1 MTDNKAVSDVPFY
14 RKNHLKVLIRDSMNN
29 KNKSKKSLCSYVQ
42 NDAEPD
48 ISNNVQSSK
57 RHDDTK
63 SREPITKENYKQY
76 VFEKMPKSSHFKNM
90 LWAFLVGGTICAIG
104 QAFIQFYSMW
114 FGKDD
119 ASVLASGTLVFV
131 AALLTGF
138 GVYDN
143 IGRFAGAGST
153 IPITGFSNAV
163 VSPALEFRA
172 EGYIYGVGAK
182 MFQVAGPVIVN
193 GVTISVVIAT
203 LSLVVDAIFHIL

>member
-1 MTDNKAVSDVPFY
+1 MSRFTV
-14 RKNHLKVLIRDSMNN
+14 KNHLKVLIRDSMNN
-29 KNKSKKSLCSYVQ
+29 KNKSKKSLCGYVQ
-42 NDAEPD
+42 NDVEPD

-57 RHDDTK
+57 KHDDTK

-104 QAFIQFYSMW
+104 QAFVQFYSMW

>member
-1 MTDNKAVSDVPFY
+1 
-14 RKNHLKVLIRDSMNN
+14 MNN
-29 KNKSKKSLCSYVQ
+29 KNKSKKRLCSYVQ
-42 NDAEPD
+42 NDVEPD

-57 RHDDTK
+57 QHDDTK

-104 QAFIQFYSMW
+104 QAFVQFYSMW

>member
-1 MTDNKAVSDVPFY
+1 
-14 RKNHLKVLIRDSMNN
+14 MNN

-42 NDAEPD
+42 NDVEPD
-48 ISNNVQSSK
+48 ISNNVHCSK
-57 RHDDTK
+57 GHEDTK

-193 GVTISVVIAT
+193 GVTISVIIAT

>member
-1 MTDNKAVSDVPFY
+1 MSRFTV
-14 RKNHLKVLIRDSMNN
+14 KNHLKVLIRDSMNN

-42 NDAEPD
+42 NDVEPD

-57 RHDDTK
+57 QHDDTK

>member
-1 MTDNKAVSDVPFY
+1 
-14 RKNHLKVLIRDSMNN
+14 MNN

-42 NDAEPD
+42 NDVEPD
-48 ISNNVQSSK
+48 MSNNVQSSK
-57 RHDDTK
+57 QHDDTK

-193 GVTISVVIAT
+193 GVTISVIIAT

>member
-1 MTDNKAVSDVPFY
+1 MADSAKTV
-14 RKNHLKVLIRDSMNN
+14 KN
-29 KNKSKKSLCSYVQ
+29 
-42 NDAEPD
+42 E
-48 ISNNVQSSK
+48 
-57 RHDDTK
+57 T
-63 SREPITKENYKQY
+63 ITKENYKQY
-76 VFEKMPKSSHFKNM
+76 VFEKMPKSSHWKNM
-90 LWAFLVGGTICAIG
+90 FWAFLVGGSICVIG
-104 QAFIQFYSMW
+104 QAFIEFYKIW
-114 FGKDD
+114 FGKED
-119 ASVLASGTLVFV
+119 ASVLASGTLVLL

-193 GVTISVVIAT
+193 GVTISVIVAVLT
-203 LSLVVDAIFHIL
+203 LILGGL